1 MNVFNLSQ
9 DDLKDFASPKK
20 FKRQKSKAKK
30 RKALSENHSSNQ
42 KSAKI
47 LQSKSLNSEDTD
59 LIYPC
64 STCGKPF
71 GILELF
77 NHAPKCLELNTTAV
91 VHPECSY
98 QSKTCPVCNKTFM
111 DLNESQ
117 LNWHI
122 NKCIDRQNPKNV
134 LSPFVSETFEKKKLQ
149 STILNN
155 KYFKIPKSRFA
166 QDILTAKALCASEK
180 QFNKDNLKR
189 NKLSKK
195 DKIPSM
201 IQYSPESL
209 KISKDIIVQKLI
221 LDRASNKGFV
231 KNKIRLPPYKNILL
245 NRNFLTLSLSYQV
258 KDIKKVDLFCINELE
273 ELYKVN

>member
-9 DDLKDFASPKK
+9 DDFKDFASPKK

-30 RKALSENHSSNQ
+30 RKSLSEKHSFNQ
-42 KSAKI
+42 KSVKI

-59 LIYPC
+59 LNYPC
-64 STCGKPF
+64 STCGKTF
-71 GILELF
+71 GILELL

-98 QSKTCPVCNKTFM
+98 QSKMCPVCNKTFM
-111 DLNESQ
+111 DLNEGQ

-122 NKCIDRQNPKNV
+122 NKCIDSQNRKNV

-155 KYFKIPKSRFA
+155 KYFKIPKSKFA
-166 QDILTAKALCASEK
+166 QDMLTAKALSASEK

-209 KISKDIIVQKLI
+209 KISKGIIVQKLI
-221 LDRASNKGFV
+221 LDKANNKGAV
-231 KNKIRLPPYKNILL
+231 KNKICLPPYKNILL

-258 KDIKKVDLFCINELE
+258 KDIKKVNLLCVNELE